1 MALRLYNSLGREL
14 SAFTPLEEG
23 EVRMYTC
30 GPTVWNYAHI
40 GNFRTFVFEDVL
52 RRYLKFK
59 GYHVTQV
66 MNITDVEDKI
76 IKGMKLLNLSLV
88 DLTSKFEQAFMDDIS
103 SLNVEKAEVY
113 PHATKHI
120 PEMVELI
127 KTLLAK
133 GYAYRAEDGSIYYDV
148 SKFESYGALSGIR
161 PSELVAGAR
170 VKNDSYE
177 KDQANDFALWKAWDA
192 DDGEVFWDTELGK
205 GRPGWSI
212 ECSAMSMKYLG
223 ETFDIHTGGI
233 DNKFPHHENEIAQS
247 EAATGKKFVRY
258 WLHSEFLNVRG
269 EEMHKSSGNIVTFRE
284 LTEQGWKPRVIRLF
298 LISAHYR
305 DRLDLTDESL
315 QQAKTNIARMDSF
328 AERVRDCAVD
338 PGGSAGVAETTRMLE
353 EFERAMDDDLNI
365 AQALAALYGFMREVN
380 SLIDSGRLSASGRE
394 AIVGALGRV
403 DSVLGV
409 MQPATAAP
417 LSARADALIRER
429 EEARRRRDFKRA
441 DEIRVQLKSE
451 GISIEDKPGGG
462 TSWKYD

>member
-1 MALRLYNSLGREL
+1 LALRLYNSLGREL
-14 SAFTPLEEG
+14 SAFTPLEVG

>member
-1 MALRLYNSLGREL
+1 
-14 SAFTPLEEG
+14 
-23 EVRMYTC
+23 
-30 GPTVWNYAHI
+30 
-40 GNFRTFVFEDVL
+40 
-52 RRYLKFK
+52 
-59 GYHVTQV
+59 
-66 MNITDVEDKI
+66 
-76 IKGMKLLNLSLV
+76 
-88 DLTSKFEQAFMDDIS
+88 MDDIS

-113 PHATKHI
+113 PRATKHI

-133 GYAYRAEDGSIYYDV
+133 GYAYRADDGSIYYDV

-161 PSELVAGAR
+161 PSELVTGAR

-192 DDGEVFWDTELGK
+192 DDGEVFWNTELGK

-328 AERVRDCAVD
+328 AERVRDCTVD
-338 PGGSAGVAETTRMLE
+338 PGGSAGVPESKRMLD
-353 EFERAMDDDLNI
+353 EFERSMDDDLNI

-394 AIVGALGRV
+394 AVVGALGRV

-409 MQPATAAP
+409 MRPAAATP
-417 LSARADALIRER
+417 LSARVEALIRER

-441 DEIRVQLKSE
+441 DEIRVQLKSD